1 MTHWGFVLSPRSG
14 ILVVVDV
21 VELLVVVDVVELL
34 VVVDVVEGLKT
45 PTPGASPGR
54 KDDLAVGRR
63 GGTHELVPVVDDL
76 AGDVDQLEG
85 LGGRIEDTHTR
96 CVTGRKDDLAV
107 GRRGGTHELVPAS
120 ADPDVDQLEGLVG
133 RIEDTHT
140 RCAHGR
146 KDDLAVG
153 RRGGTHERAHG
164 VDLVGDVDQLEAA
177 IGRIYVRQLA
187 RATKPC
193 SRTHTITMVCA
204 VAL

>member
-45 PTPGASPGR
+45 PTPGASP
-54 KDDLAVGRR
+54 
-63 GGTHELVPVVDDL
+63 
-76 AGDVDQLEG
+76 
-85 LGGRIEDTHTR
+85 
-96 CVTGRKDDLAV
+96 GRKDDLAV